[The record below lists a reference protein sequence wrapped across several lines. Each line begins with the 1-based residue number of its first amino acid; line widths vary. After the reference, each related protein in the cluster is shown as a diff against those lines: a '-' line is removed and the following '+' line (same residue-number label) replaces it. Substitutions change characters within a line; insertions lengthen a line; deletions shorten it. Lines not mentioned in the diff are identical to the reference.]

1 MKWLDSWNNRRK
13 AAKIRRKAAKI
24 NRLLLRKAGLDSK
37 IESWHNTSLVRG
49 GGLPR
54 SIVEE
59 LVEMEE
65 EVAVINETL
74 RQLGHFSVKKVL
86 RK

>member
-13 AAKIRRKAAKI
+13 AAKI
-24 NRLLLRKAGLDSK
+24 NRLLLCKAGLDSK
-37 IESWHNTSLVRG
+37 IESWYNNSLVNG
-49 GGLPR
+49 GKLPR

-59 LVEMEE
+59 LVEMEA